1 MRHTILILVI
11 VVALLGPAFAN
22 GPLPE
27 VKVEATALG
36 GSSALSVRSD
46 VRGAEVW
53 VDYIRRGTVPLDI
66 TGLNPGSHLLILRMD
81 GYYDNSIQLTLAPD
95 TTTTVT
101 ASMLLKTGFVQ
112 LQTEP
117 GDAIVIFDGDEYES
131 GMIELP
137 IGNAFLAVKAFGY
150 REKTIK
156 VFVLENQI
164 VKAEAV
170 LELAPF
176 EATGFST
183 SRTQFNPRN
192 AGVRGL
198 VRASFTVSA
207 PGRAQTSIFAPDG
220 SLVDVLKSEI
230 FSDWDQ
236 SVQWNGK
243 GQDLDPVADGRYLLS
258 ILVTPEEGLPS
269 VQDEYL
275 FESYVTID
283 SSIVV
288 TPRGSYGAL
297 PGSIWAPEAFPPS
310 DTSAGMAISGFIRGA
325 FDADPTGGVMIGFS
339 LSLEGLLDA
348 GLAVEAG
355 VEDGSGAGL
364 LGFKLS
370 APLAGP
376 AGLALTAD
384 GRLAAASAG
393 SPAWARGG
401 LVLGLGTRFANLVL
415 APDLGAYWQEGFS
428 VRAGLG
434 SALTLAGYSA
444 SASLSA
450 RMESTGLEEGFGL
463 AWPVLTG
470 LELRVLPPE
479 LPIGIRLFGGLA
491 WDPQPASWRA
501 GLGISGSL

>member
-1 MRHTILILVI
+1 MRHTILVLVI
-11 VVALLGPAFAN
+11 MVAFLGSAFAN
-22 GPLPE
+22 DPLPE
-27 VKVEATALG
+27 VEVEATALG
-36 GSSALSVRSD
+36 GSSALSVQSD

-66 TGLNPGSHLLILRMD
+66 TGLSPGSHLLILRMD

-117 GDAIVIFDGDEYES
+117 RDAMVIFDGDEYES

-137 IGNAFLAVKAFGY
+137 IGNVFLTVKSFGY
-150 REKTIK
+150 REKTIQ

-164 VKAEAV
+164 VQAEAV

-176 EATGFST
+176 EATGFTT
-183 SRTQFNPRN
+183 SRTRFNPRN
-192 AGVRGL
+192 AGTRGL
-198 VRASFTVSA
+198 VRTSFTASA

-220 SLVDVLKSEI
+220 SLVDVLKSGI
-230 FSDWDQ
+230 FSEWEQ

-243 GQDLDPVADGRYLLS
+243 GQDLNPVADGRYLLS
-258 ILVTPEEGLPS
+258 ILVTPEEGLPAI
-269 VQDEYL
+269 QDEYL

-288 TPRGSYGAL
+288 TPRGSYGAI
-297 PGSIWAPEAFPPS
+297 PGSLWAPEAFPPAES
-310 DTSAGMAISGFIRGA
+310 SAGMAISGFVHSS
-325 FDADPTGGVMIGFS
+325 FDTDPTGGVMIGFS
-339 LSLEGLLDA
+339 LSVEGLLDA

-355 VEDGSGAGL
+355 VEDDSGAGL
-364 LGFKLS
+364 LGFRLS
-370 APLAGP
+370 APLTGP
-376 AGLALTAD
+376 VGLALTAD
-384 GRLAAASAG
+384 GRLAAATAD

-401 LVLGLGTRFANLVL
+401 FGFGLGTRFVNLVL
-415 APDLGAYWQEGFS
+415 APDLGAYWQDGFS
-428 VRAGLG
+428 ARAGLG
-434 SALTLAGYSA
+434 SALNLAGYSA

-450 RMESTGLEEGFGL
+450 RIESTGFDEDFAL
-463 AWPVLTG
+463 ARLVQTG
-470 LELRVLPPE
+470 LELRFLPPE

-491 WDPQPASWRA
+491 WDPQPASWQA